1 MEITRCEIRAVGR
14 LFQKFPSESLFH
26 ISCNLGHM
34 WSGIVVPQQ
43 DTFREQSWLFSAKYP
58 VQPVTITVSIHG
70 HSTRM
75 EINQQ
80 ETLVIP
86 KYCGHNFLRG
96 WHCFELLMDEDE
108 GCLHDIDAFFIS
120 GVTSST
126 HASSPVTKQ
135 SRKET
140 PSA

>member
-1 MEITRCEIRAVGR
+1 
-14 LFQKFPSESLFH
+14 
-26 ISCNLGHM
+26 M
-34 WSGIVVPQQ
+34 WSGVVVQQQ

-58 VQPVTITVSIHG
+58 VQPVQRGTITVSIHG

-80 ETLVIP
+80 ETLVLP

-96 WHCFELLMDEDE
+96 RHCFELLMGEDQ
-108 GCLHDIDAFFIS
+108 GCLHAFFVS

-126 HASSPVTKQ
+126 HASSPVTIQ
-135 SRKET
+135 CRKET